1 MADSCCGKPV
11 EHRQLEAGQRRV
23 LLIVML
29 INLVSCAMMLAASLH
44 SGSSSLLS
52 GTLDN
57 FGDAMTY
64 LLSLLVVGASL
75 RAKAN
80 VALVKGLLIAG
91 AALAVAAQIVWR
103 LTHPSAVI
111 FETMGLAAL
120 LNLILNGV
128 CLAMLWPFRQGDVN
142 LASAWE
148 CSRNDVFEGFAVL
161 AAAGLVWAFGSGWPD
176 LIVAIALL
184 VMFSRSAV
192 RVLRAGW
199 QARRE
204 AIA

>member
-199 QARRE
+199 LARRE
-204 AIA
+204 ATA